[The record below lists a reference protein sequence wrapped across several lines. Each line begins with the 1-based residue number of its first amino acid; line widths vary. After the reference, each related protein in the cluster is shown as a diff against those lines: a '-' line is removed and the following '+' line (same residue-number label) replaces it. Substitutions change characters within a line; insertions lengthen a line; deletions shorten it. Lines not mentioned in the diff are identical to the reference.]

1 MAGNRGRG
9 EGWVAA
15 QLVLFAAIG
24 LAPWLLPDLA
34 PWPAG
39 LRLPAALAGGALLLA
54 GAAVGGLGALQL
66 GSNLTIFPRPKQDG
80 ALVESGVYGLVR
92 HPIYTGV
99 LLGALGYAL
108 QRGSTAA
115 LLLSLGLWLFFEQ
128 KARHEENWLREQFP
142 AYQGYMSRVPGR
154 ILPRR

>member
-9 EGWVAA
+9 EGWVAG

-24 LAPWLLPDLA
+24 LAPWLLPGA
-34 PWPAG
+34 ASWPEG
-39 LRLPAALAGGALLLA
+39 LRLPAALAGIALGLA

-66 GSNLTIFPRPKQDG
+66 GTNLTIFPRPKEDG

-99 LLGALGYAL
+99 LLCGLGYAL
-108 QRGSTAA
+108 VTASAIA
-115 LLLSLGLWLFFEQ
+115 LLLCVGLWLFFEQ
-128 KARHEENWLREQFP
+128 KARREERWLRDQFP
-142 AYQGYMSRVPGR
+142 AYEGYMRRVPGR